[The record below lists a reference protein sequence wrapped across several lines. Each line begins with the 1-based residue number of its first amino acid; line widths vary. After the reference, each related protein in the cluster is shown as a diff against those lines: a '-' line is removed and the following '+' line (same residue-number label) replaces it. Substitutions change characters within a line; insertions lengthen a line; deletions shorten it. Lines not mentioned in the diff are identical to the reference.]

1 MSNTPEASMC
11 LCESRILQST
21 SKCLIGHVLPLS
33 QLQVFDFKLSDEE
46 MATIL
51 SFNRN
56 WRACHVNQ

>member
-1 MSNTPEASMC
+1 MC